1 MYLFTVA
8 VVLAAALI
16 AQGDFITGLTIV
28 VALVA
33 PFILKLA
40 PASWK
45 GTGMA
50 ALAVALSLVLGVI
63 DLWATG
69 QLSNFNPATAG
80 LTLAAYVGATQG
92 IYTLFKGAFNLADP
106 PAANPAPH
114 TQIAAPPPGPAA

>member
-1 MYLFTVA
+1 MHLLVF
-8 VVLAAALI
+8 VVLLAAALI

-50 ALAVALSLVLGVI
+50 VIAVSLSLVLGVV
-63 DLWATG
+63 DLLATG

-92 IYTLFKGAFNLADP
+92 IYTLFKDSLHLADP
-106 PAANPAPH
+106 PAANPSPH
-114 TQIAAPPPGPAA
+114 TQIAAPPPAP